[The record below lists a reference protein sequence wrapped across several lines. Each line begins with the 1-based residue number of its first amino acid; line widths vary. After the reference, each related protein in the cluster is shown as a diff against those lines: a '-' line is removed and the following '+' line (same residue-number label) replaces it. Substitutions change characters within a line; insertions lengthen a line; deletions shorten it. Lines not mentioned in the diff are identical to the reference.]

1 MGQRRDITS
10 PHESS
15 MGVAGMP
22 LLPVFRPPCVANVL
36 TRSQILARLLRAREN
51 AHDNARSLS
60 KGGRP
65 MVDERPQLA
74 ASEIEAELLVELQ
87 KLPTL
92 HDTQSVT
99 IRPFSGPQG
108 WTWELDSIEPEV
120 GPEQSKFADVTNVV
134 ARLQQQFDLDPSA

>member
-1 MGQRRDITS
+1 MGEAAIIGGRASWLSSHQRRDITS

-74 ASEIEAELLVELQ
+74 AQ
-87 KLPTL
+87 KSRRNCSSSCRSCPRCMTL
-92 HDTQSVT
+92 N
-99 IRPFSGPQG
+99 P
-108 WTWELDSIEPEV
+108 
-120 GPEQSKFADVTNVV
+120 
-134 ARLQQQFDLDPSA
+134 